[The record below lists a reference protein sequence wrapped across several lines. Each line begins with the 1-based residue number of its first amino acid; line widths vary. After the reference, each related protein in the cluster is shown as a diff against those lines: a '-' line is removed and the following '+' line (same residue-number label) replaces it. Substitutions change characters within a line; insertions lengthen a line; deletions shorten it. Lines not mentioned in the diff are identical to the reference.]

1 MINSY
6 YIFDD
11 IIDSDEQNKLE
22 SHILGDTIKWL
33 GHKNIT
39 GEFGGGANES
49 FPGSVIHWETVD
61 SDILDMVDKIEKLSI
76 DKLNL
81 QFVKNIR
88 NKINKTSPLNIS
100 YNASKL
106 MHIDTGTNHIVIIYY
121 INDSD
126 GDTLLFTNKKGNSA
140 ESIKD
145 NFNSVNT
152 DDFELLQ
159 RVSPKKGRVLIFNG
173 NLYHYGEY
181 PTKGNRFVIN
191 YNTAAKNKILKNLI

>member
-22 SHILGDTIKWL
+22 SHILSDSIKWL
-33 GHKNIT
+33 EHKNIT
-39 GEFGGGANES
+39 GEFGGGVNES

-61 SDILDMVDKIEKLSI
+61 SDMLDMVDKIEKLSI

>member
-22 SHILGDTIKWL
+22 SHILSDTIKWL
-33 GHKNIT
+33 EHKNIT
-39 GEFGGGANES
+39 GEFGGGINES
-49 FPGSVIHWETVD
+49 FPGSAIQWDTVD
-61 SDILDMVDKIEKLSI
+61 SDILNTVDKIEKLSI
-76 DKLNL
+76 DKLQL

-88 NKINKTSPLNIS
+88 HKINKTSPLNIS
-100 YNASKL
+100 YDASKL

-126 GDTLLFTNKKGNSA
+126 GDTILFTNKKGNSA

-152 DDFELLQ
+152 DDFELLK
-159 RVSPKKGRVLIFNG
+159 RVSPKKGRVLIFDG

>member
-22 SHILGDTIKWL
+22 SHILSDSIKWL
-33 GHKNIT
+33 EHKNIT
-39 GEFGGGANES
+39 GEFGGGVNES

-61 SDILDMVDKIEKLSI
+61 SDMLDMVDKIEKLSI

-159 RVSPKKGRVLIFNG
+159 RVSPKKGRILIFNG

>member
-11 IIDSDEQNKLE
+11 IIDSDEQNILE
-22 SHILGDTIKWL
+22 SEILSPNTNWL
-33 GHKNIT
+33 EHNNIT
-39 GEFGGGANES
+39 GEFGGNMHEY
-49 FPGSVIHWETVD
+49 FPGSVIYWNSV
-61 SDILDMVDKIEKLSI
+61 SDLILSIVSKIEKNAVDMLGM
-76 DKLNL
+76 

-88 NKINKTSPLNIS
+88 RKINKTSPLIVP
-100 YNASKL
+100 YDATKL
-106 MHIDTGTNHIVIIYY
+106 MHVDMGGDHIVIIYY

-126 GDTLLFTNKKGNSA
+126 GDTILFNNTKGNSA

-145 NFNSVNT
+145 NFNSINI
-152 DDFELLQ
+152 DDFELLK

-181 PTKGNRFVIN
+181 PNKGNRFVIN

>member
-1 MINSY
+1 
-6 YIFDD
+6 
-11 IIDSDEQNKLE
+11 L
-22 SHILGDTIKWL
+22 DTI
-33 GHKNIT
+33 
-39 GEFGGGANES
+39 
-49 FPGSVIHWETVD
+49 
-61 SDILDMVDKIEKLSI
+61 DKIEKLSI
-76 DKLNL
+76 DKLHL

-100 YNASKL
+100 YDASKL

-126 GDTLLFTNKKGNSA
+126 GDTILFTNKKGNSA

-152 DDFELLQ
+152 DDFELLK

-181 PTKGNRFVIN
+181 PKEGNRFVIN
-191 YNTAAKNKILKNLI
+191 YNTVARDKINNNLL

>member
-1 MINSY
+1 MIDSY

-22 SHILGDTIKWL
+22 SHILSDTIKWL
-33 GHKNIT
+33 EHENIT
-39 GEFGGGANES
+39 GEFGGGVNES
-49 FPGSVIHWETVD
+49 FPGSVIYWNTVD
-61 SDILDMVDKIEKLSI
+61 SDILSIISKIEKLSI
-76 DKLNL
+76 DKIKL

-88 NKINKTSPLNIS
+88 HKINKTSPLYIS

-106 MHIDTGTNHIVIIYY
+106 MHVDMGGDHIVIIYY

-126 GDTLLFTNKKGNSA
+126 GDTILFTNKKGNSA
-140 ESIKD
+140 ENIKD
-145 NFNSVNT
+145 NFNSINT
-152 DDFELLQ
+152 DDFELLK

-181 PTKGNRFVIN
+181 PKKGNRFVIN
-191 YNTAAKNKILKNLI
+191 YNTVARDKINNNLL